1 MRINNIRTK
10 TIFKLNKKES
20 NIEKKIIEEYSDK
33 KNKTKPPLP
42 YSTLNPEIS
51 SLSPSE
57 KSNGARFVSATI
69 TKIQPN
75 TTIFWTSWGQTT
87 NQSQSFMWE

>member
-1 MRINNIRTK
+1 MVAIPSLNLLYFIENKDTQDIT
-10 TIFKLNKKES
+10 NKKES

-75 TTIFWTSWGQTT
+75 TTIF
-87 NQSQSFMWE
+87 